1 MEERPGD
8 VGMADLSVPAG
19 GIGHALAAAGQRRA
33 DGHERLHHIRPA
45 LIELDAALAELE
57 QIELDLSRLNQSKS
71 RIVEEISH
79 YQDLLAESKRHS
91 LLRRVK

>member
-1 MEERPGD
+1 MKQKH
-8 VGMADLSVPAG
+8 LSLEDTLP
-19 GIGHALAAAGQRRA
+19 
-33 DGHERLHHIRPA
+33 
-45 LIELDAALAELE
+45 IELRIRILQAELE
-57 QIELDLSRLNQSKS
+57 QIELDLIRLNQSQS

>member
-1 MEERPGD
+1 MKQKH
-8 VGMADLSVPAG
+8 LSLEDTLP
-19 GIGHALAAAGQRRA
+19 
-33 DGHERLHHIRPA
+33 
-45 LIELDAALAELE
+45 IELRIRILQAELE
-57 QIELDLSRLNQSKS
+57 QIELDLSRLNQSQS